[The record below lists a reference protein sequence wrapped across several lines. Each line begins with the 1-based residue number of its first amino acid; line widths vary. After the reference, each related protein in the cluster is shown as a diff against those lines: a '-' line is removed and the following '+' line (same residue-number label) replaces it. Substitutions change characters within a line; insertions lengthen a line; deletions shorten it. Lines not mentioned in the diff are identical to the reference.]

1 MTDENRETFGH
12 PIEVDLTDEEKEA
25 KLNRNADIDRKM
37 IEIKAEKAEA
47 NQGFNNDLKL
57 LRKEQATLLEAIT
70 VGKAK
75 VEVQCYQ
82 ERDERRGMMLT
93 MRCDNGHIVDERALT
108 AEERGIAADERQGN
122 LFDNDSDTDAGASQP
137 DQEEEE
143 GGDADAD
150 AKLAKY
156 LATGGGS
163 DEADDPDHD
172 DDDDAEQPAVN

>member
-1 MTDENRETFGH
+1 MTDEVRETFGH

-75 VEVQCYQ
+75 IEIECYA

-108 AEERGIAADERQGN
+108 AEERSADDRQGN
-122 LFDNDSDTDAGASQP
+122 LFETTGTDVAASGG
-137 DQEEEE
+137 DDEEE
-143 GGDADAD
+143 GQ
-150 AKLAKY
+150 
-156 LATGGGS
+156 S
-163 DEADDPDHD
+163 DPDLDNVLDEYEADQKAAAASGVGGEDGEEEALAH
-172 DDDDAEQPAVN
+172 